1 MMRGP
6 RDEKAIWEAG
16 GWKLVEQIQRLL
28 RRGVALKFDA
38 RSIGMKADARA
49 LRITL

>member
-1 MMRGP
+1 MVRGP
-6 RDEKAIWEAG
+6 RDEKAICEAG

-28 RRGVALKFDA
+28 RSGVALEFDA
-38 RSIGMKADARA
+38 RSIEMKADARA